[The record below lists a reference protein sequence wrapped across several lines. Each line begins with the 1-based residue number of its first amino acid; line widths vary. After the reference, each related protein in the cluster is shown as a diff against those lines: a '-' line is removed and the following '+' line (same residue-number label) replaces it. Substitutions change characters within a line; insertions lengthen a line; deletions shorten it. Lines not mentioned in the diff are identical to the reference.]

1 MTVRNV
7 TFLMERLSED
17 CHPLQYLRELTENGL
32 EAIQKLIK
40 PKGEIVWDVDWNH
53 HALTGSYKL
62 AVIDKGVGMT
72 GEEMLKYLNQLSSSV
87 AEQTISGNYGIGAKI
102 AAAPRNQA
110 GLVYLSWKEGVGY
123 MIHLWK
129 NPDTGVYGARQFERP
144 DGTFGHWAMIED
156 DVKPTQIKDNGT
168 MVVLLG
174 DDPEVDTMQPPAG
187 TPSPSRWI
195 ARYLNTRY
203 FQFPSGT
210 TVRAREGW
218 EFPRSDSNRNVLR
231 TVTGMRP
238 YLEKH
243 SIASGSIALT
253 DATAHWWILKDEDAL
268 TQNSGFIASSGHVA
282 ALYQDELYE
291 MVTGRAGTARL
302 QSLGVIFGH
311 NRVVVYIEP
320 TNQNGRRLTSTTART
335 ELIMDGEPLPWD
347 DWAAEFREN
356 MPDEIRKLVDEVSA
370 GTSTGDF
377 KQAIK
382 DRLRQIQDL
391 FKLSRFRP
399 SRHGKALVND
409 EDTTLGGT
417 STTTAEKRRGGASG
431 GGGRGGRAGNVYA
444 LFLASQGSQ
453 AEELRVRQLPDV
465 KWITATAGT
474 RTPPDLDDR
483 AARYIVQDNLVQAN
497 GDFRV
502 FTDMVERW
510 CKEYKHVTG
519 ARAVVEQVVREWFEQ
534 QLTETVIGL
543 QTLRDAKHWTVDDHA
558 KAWSEEALT
567 AAVMPRWHIDVSVKR
582 SLGAKLGSLK
592 DRSA

>member
-370 GTSTGDF
+370 GTSTPGP
-377 KQAIK
+377 
-382 DRLRQIQDL
+382 L
-391 FKLSRFRP
+391 
-399 SRHGKALVND
+399 
-409 EDTTLGGT
+409 
-417 STTTAEKRRGGASG
+417 
-431 GGGRGGRAGNVYA
+431 
-444 LFLASQGSQ
+444 
-453 AEELRVRQLPDV
+453 
-465 KWITATAGT
+465 
-474 RTPPDLDDR
+474 
-483 AARYIVQDNLVQAN
+483 
-497 GDFRV
+497 
-502 FTDMVERW
+502 
-510 CKEYKHVTG
+510 
-519 ARAVVEQVVREWFEQ
+519 
-534 QLTETVIGL
+534 
-543 QTLRDAKHWTVDDHA
+543 
-558 KAWSEEALT
+558 
-567 AAVMPRWHIDVSVKR
+567 
-582 SLGAKLGSLK
+582 
-592 DRSA
+592 

>member
-1 MTVRNV
+1 
-7 TFLMERLSED
+7 
-17 CHPLQYLRELTENGL
+17 
-32 EAIQKLIK
+32 
-40 PKGEIVWDVDWNH
+40 
-53 HALTGSYKL
+53 
-62 AVIDKGVGMT
+62 
-72 GEEMLKYLNQLSSSV
+72 
-87 AEQTISGNYGIGAKI
+87 
-102 AAAPRNQA
+102 
-110 GLVYLSWKEGVGY
+110 
-123 MIHLWK
+123 
-129 NPDTGVYGARQFERP
+129 
-144 DGTFGHWAMIED
+144 MIED